1 MPGITINSKLDTKP
15 VISSIGEMNRYIQ
28 SLRGT
33 VAKAGRDMDASV
45 VGYAKAMSTNAKVS
59 REVNAQVEELN
70 ATYQDLVQQVD
81 RLANTKIDTK
91 EYADLK
97 KEIEGTE
104 KQLRRLQEAQQ
115 RLKDLGKDVVPTKEY
130 TAVNKSIDNTRK
142 RLNGIEEEYD
152 RQAVNAESASNNAIN
167 IRSRI
172 AKEEKAVQDFQTKLA
187 EAEKQAKAFMKSAY
201 GIADGERKI
210 GVQMSRVDANY
221 SNMIANAQEQI
232 VDSQQELERVQW
244 TDPAAAREIKDEISR
259 YREKI
264 KVYQE
269 ARAAKLAELQAE
281 DTRAKSTDDYKRYQE
296 YTEYA
301 NAYKQSLDD
310 ARTRLESYRNELP
323 QAESEENRYVEI
335 MTKLEE
341 QLDAAQSEYDKLIE
355 QRKELEATGGNVVD
369 TDAMRRNQY
378 DIQKATEN
386 LQKLQQQKEAME
398 SSGTATVMG
407 DTTKE
412 YGDALSKAADA
423 EEKLHETIEKAQ
435 EDTKPIH
442 LKEWEQMSTVT
453 GTVANGFARL
463 QNVASMAGYAIQH
476 PLEALNRIVP
486 IVASGIANL
495 AGRVFNLA
503 ASFGK
508 MALNSIVSGLQRMAS
523 SAINAAAGFARMAA
537 SSVVSFIQRLAVSAR
552 NAAVNLAHMAGAGVV
567 NGLKTIG
574 SLALKAGS
582 ALLGMG
588 KSAKRS
594 NGSLKQSL
602 TMIVRYTLGIRSLF
616 MLVRRLRSAVVDAF
630 KNMAQKVPEV
640 NKTIS
645 ALASSLDQVKNTLA
659 TAFQPILTAVAPYLV
674 QLMDMLAGAMTRL
687 GEFFAALTGQNYVYK
702 ATKAQIDYAKSLD
715 KTKKKAKETENQLA
729 GFDHLNILKENKDN
743 SDDDDKTPTSDFK
756 KVPIE
761 SWIKD
766 LADRIKAM
774 FKSGD
779 FFGIG
784 KLLAD
789 KLEELINKI
798 DFKKLGQKIAKGL
811 NAVVDVVNG
820 FFDNF
825 DFIDLGEK
833 LSEAF
838 MNMIQDIHWYEL
850 GRAATQKIR
859 ALIELL
865 WGFVSDIDWDLV
877 GDSIG
882 NFLQGAFDNIPWGL
896 LGTLLGTS
904 ITGVFQSILTAAE
917 TFEWGKA
924 GAKLDEGFSNLINSI
939 DIDTIY
945 AALRTTLIGILDLI
959 TPTLTD
965 TETWGKISSDFATF
979 MNNFFQ
985 DEELWNKVRLAL
997 IGGMA
1002 TAIASLKT
1010 FVSKFQWGANG
1021 TKFHDQLNKLV
1032 DEFPDDLGQVLSDLL
1047 AGALLFMGNVF
1058 GDGEIFNN
1066 LGQKLA
1072 TWLDGIL
1079 SNEEMWTNLGTTI
1092 NGLLISIL
1100 SFGEGFLQQFI
1111 ADGGPTKAA
1120 DNIKKALGEIQ
1131 WGEIASRTWELLK
1144 NALSAS
1150 GSFVD
1155 ALLNETIDPE
1165 KAGMSGEYLAKVT
1178 AFNQQSIGAKLGTR
1192 IQEAFES
1199 IPWEAIASDLWSAAQ
1214 TAFAGTSDFVSALL
1228 GVTKEDI
1235 ASADNNSAIAIAKKL
1250 GQVISDAVA
1259 KIPWGDFGSA
1269 LSDGVVNLFNAI
1281 AAYFKE
1287 AREQGELQE
1296 AISSFFNN
1304 IDWLEVGKSIVL
1316 AAWEAFLAVGETLWQ
1331 VIVDGMKKNR
1341 EASESYYEQIFTETA
1356 NSLIGAYYRGVN
1368 EKLMD
1373 NESTKEIYKTAMD
1386 GIVQG
1391 ADLYGGGETEAE
1403 RFYNGFIGTVLD
1415 ENGKVKDEFK
1425 SLIEAIYGSV
1435 DNFQFGAGDIE
1446 SFFLG
1451 FDDAISNV
1459 PTGEGSAF
1467 YALMNAVYSSID
1479 TEARGKGAT
1488 KSYVDGAVEGLKENK
1503 ESLKTEFADAVG
1515 GAIKN
1520 VEENEIEQGSPS
1532 KRARRSGQ
1540 YYMQGLQLGV
1550 QDEAANTENTMA
1562 AAMDGVVNTVDS
1574 KWGEAENKQNES
1586 LSSMSNTLST
1596 TMSGMTNTSNQ
1607 ETENQAKPVYDK
1619 YGEIM
1624 LAVEECMRAAWDYMK
1639 QYSGNMV
1646 TTMQTDMNNIAN
1658 NASYGMNNLERT
1670 ISDSFNRIG
1679 SMNWAYIGQNICNG
1693 IAQGIYNG
1701 WSWLNNTV
1709 WNLAN
1714 SLFQSAKNALGIA
1727 SPSKVFRDQVGY
1739 MVGAGL
1745 AEGLDDSQRE
1755 VLGSV
1760 TDMAKAMVDE
1770 MQNTDLTADVGVND
1784 NTMLDS
1790 ITGALSTFSIKIEDS
1805 FITLTERLQA
1815 IADKVTFVTPDIAAG
1830 TVLPYAIQGDL
1841 NVNTDNIAVALEK
1854 NNEELINII
1863 IQLVNNQTSAIVS
1876 GLERY
1881 CTTNVNIDKKSLTD
1895 FVVEEINRRTR
1906 AMGASP
1912 LLI

>member
-1 MPGITINSKLDTKP
+1 MASYDGSINIDARLNIKNAVINS
-15 VISSIGEMNRYIQ
+15 
-28 SLRGT
+28 
-33 VAKAGRDMDASV
+33 
-45 VGYAKAMSTNAKVS
+45 
-59 REVNAQVEELN
+59 
-70 ATYQDLVQQVD
+70 
-81 RLANTKIDTK
+81 
-91 EYADLK
+91 
-97 KEIEGTE
+97 
-104 KQLRRLQEAQQ
+104 
-115 RLKDLGKDVVPTKEY
+115 KDLGK
-130 TAVNKSIDNTRK
+130 A
-142 RLNGIEEEYD
+142 IE
-152 RQAVNAESASNNAIN
+152 S
-167 IRSRI
+167 
-172 AKEEKAVQDFQTKLA
+172 L
-187 EAEKQAKAFMKSAY
+187 
-201 GIADGERKI
+201 
-210 GVQMSRVDANY
+210 
-221 SNMIANAQEQI
+221 
-232 VDSQQELERVQW
+232 
-244 TDPAAAREIKDEISR
+244 
-259 YREKI
+259 
-264 KVYQE
+264 
-269 ARAAKLAELQAE
+269 
-281 DTRAKSTDDYKRYQE
+281 KSTVDTFGK
-296 YTEYA
+296 
-301 NAYKQSLDD
+301 
-310 ARTRLESYRNELP
+310 
-323 QAESEENRYVEI
+323 
-335 MTKLEE
+335 
-341 QLDAAQSEYDKLIE
+341 DAAQSTNAYVNVLSKASTALSDVGSAFSGIENGAQQMIGALSDTSLINKSWE
-355 QRKELEATGGNVVD
+355 DLKTEMSDLQAELEAFKAAGLTSDDWQFAEVEERLRDVSNAI
-369 TDAMRRNQY
+369 DAKAFSM
-378 DIQKATEN
+378 ATESIRTDIDM
-386 LQKLQQQKEAME
+386 LMQQFELLSLTEGVDPYLFQEIAESIKPILDQITMMTYRYEGLKAASQSTGHAMSDSMDGATQSIQGFRGELEEIESAESNVQSGTYEMAQNIEEGATESTEAME
-398 SSGTATVMG
+398 TASDSAVS
-407 DTTKE
+407 TT
-412 YGDALSKAADA
+412 DSLNRAAA
-423 EEKLHETIEKAQ
+423 A
-435 EDTKPIH
+435 
-442 LKEWEQMSTVT
+442 
-453 GTVANGFARL
+453 AARFAR
-463 QNVASMAGYAIQH
+463 
-476 PLEALNRIVP
+476 RI
-486 IVASGIANL
+486 ASGAL
-495 AGRVFNLA
+495 
-503 ASFGK
+503 K
-508 MALNSIVSGLQRMAS
+508 MAVSTIKSVGSA
-523 SAINAAAGFARMAA
+523 AINAAKNLARMAG
-537 SSVVSFIQRLAVSAR
+537 SGILSFLRRLAQGAK
-552 NAAVNLAHMAGAGVV
+552 NAAVQLTKMVGSAVANGIKKLSSLAGKATKSLLGLNKASRGDGFKE
-567 NGLKTIG
+567 GLKF
-574 SLALKAGS
+574 L
-582 ALLGMG
+582 
-588 KSAKRS
+588 
-594 NGSLKQSL
+594 
-602 TMIVRYTLGIRSLF
+602 VRYGFGVRSLF
-616 MLVRRLRSAVVDAF
+616 MLYRKLRGAVVEAF
-630 KNMAQKVPEV
+630 ENMAQKVPEV
-640 NKTIS
+640 NKSIS
-645 ALASSLDQVKNTLA
+645 KLVSSFDLLKNSLA
-659 TAFQPILTAVAPYLV
+659 TAFQPILTAVTPYLV
-674 QLMDMLAGAMTRL
+674 QLMDMMSEATAKV
-687 GEFFAALTGQNYVYK
+687 GEFFAVLTGQNYIYK
-702 ATKAQIDYAKSLD
+702 ATKANIDYAKSLD
-715 KTKKKAKETENQLA
+715 KSTKSTKKNTKETENQLA
-729 GFDHLNILKENKDN
+729 SFDHLNILKENKD
-743 SDDDDKTPTSDFK
+743 SDSSSDKEETPTADFS

-761 SWIKD
+761 SAISELAKRIKD
-766 LADRIKAM
+766 A
-774 FKSGD
+774 FNSGD
-779 FFGIG
+779 FTEIG
-784 KLLAD
+784 KILAN
-789 KLEELINKI
+789 KLTEWVNEVDWDGLAKKIGTWINHI
-798 DFKKLGQKIAKGL
+798 
-811 NAVVDVVNG
+811 VDVVNG

-825 DFIDLGEK
+825 DWVDLGQKFAEG
-833 LSEAF
+833 LNNLLDTVNF
-838 MNMIQDIHWYEL
+838 YEL
-850 GRAATQKIR
+850 GRAMTQKLR
-859 ALIELL
+859 ALIETA
-865 WGFVSDIDWDLV
+865 WGIVSRIDWDKV
-877 GDSIG
+877 GVAIG
-882 NFLQGAFDNIPWGL
+882 NYIQGAFDNIPWGT

-924 GAKLDEGFSNLINSI
+924 GAKLNEGFSNLINSI
-939 DIDTIY
+939 DIDMIY

-959 TPTLTD
+959 TPTITD
-965 TETWGKISSDFATF
+965 TETWGKIASDFATF

-1032 DEFPDDLGQVLSDLL
+1032 DEFPDDLGQVLSNLL

-1079 SNEEMWTNLGTTI
+1079 SNKEMWTNLGTTI

-1356 NSLIGAYYRGVN
+1356 NNLIGAYYRGVN

-1854 NNEELINII
+1854 NNEELINIM

-1876 GLERY
+1876 GLEQY